1 MAVDAHGLAAQQTVT
16 DDGIIRLLLVDD
28 DPDNLVSLEATLQ
41 GLADELVCAQSGPQA
56 LRHLLEH
63 DFAAILLDVKMPE
76 MDGFETAELIR
87 KRKRSRHTPILFLT
101 GYRNDEHL
109 FRGYDLGAVDFLFKP
124 IVPEVL
130 RSKVLVFVE
139 LARNA
144 RLLQQQANTL
154 AKAEQRFRSLLE
166 AAPDAMLISRE
177 DGSIVLINSRTEELF
192 GWPRDLMLGRN
203 LRMIV
208 PDWCHVGQMNN
219 VELRAIRRDGSG
231 FPAEMTFSP
240 LQTDEGLLIT
250 TVVRDISDRKRAEE
264 DIRRLNATLE
274 RRVAAR
280 TAELMSSNEALRQFG
295 WAASH
300 DLQEPLRMV
309 VSYSQML
316 ERRLKTSQ
324 LDPDTKMCLD
334 YVVTG
339 ASRLENLLAALREFM
354 HASDTGR
361 HHLQLVDCAIPLR
374 TAIENLQSVITGA
387 NAQVTN
393 DPLPA
398 VMASPVLMV
407 QIFQNLIGNSI
418 KYCETQ
424 PRVHVHADRHGA
436 EWCFAIRDNG
446 IGIDP
451 RHSQF
456 VFGVFRRLFRDEYPG
471 TGIGL
476 AICRAAVE
484 RLGGRIWVESEG
496 VGQGSTFK
504 FTIPVPE
511 RA

>member
-1 MAVDAHGLAAQQTVT
+1 MAVDGLALAPHQTVT

-28 DPDNLVSLEATLQ
+28 DPDNLVSLEATLH
-41 GLADELVCAQSGPQA
+41 GLADELVTAQSGPQA

-101 GYRNDEHL
+101 GYRSDEHL

-139 LARNA
+139 LARNS

-154 AKAEQRFRSLLE
+154 ARAEQRFRSLLE
-166 AAPDAMLISRE
+166 AAPDSMLISRE
-177 DGSIVLINSRTEELF
+177 DGSIVLVNSRTEELF
-192 GWPRDLMLGRN
+192 GWPRDLLLGRN

-219 VELRAIRRDGSG
+219 IELQAIRRDGTS

-316 ERRLKTSQ
+316 ERRLKGE
-324 LDPDTKMCLD
+324 LEGETKMCLD

-361 HHLQLVDCAIPLR
+361 HHLQLVDCATPLK
-374 TAIENLQSVITGA
+374 TAIENLQSVISASG
-387 NAQVTN
+387 AQVTS
-393 DPLPA
+393 DQLPS

-418 KYCETQ
+418 KYCESE
-424 PRVHVHADRHGA
+424 PRVHVRAERKGA
-436 EWCFAIRDNG
+436 EWLFSIRDNG

-496 VGQGSTFK
+496 VGHGSTFK
-504 FTIPVPE
+504 FTIPVAD
-511 RA
+511 R